1 MTWLVPIHE
10 GMKQYI
16 LGSNGMYPCNYV
28 RADKVRG
35 LINFI
40 VNKSYRHET
49 ITSVYQI
56 SETQFRNE
64 DIFNRSLLKRIG
76 KKVYDREKN

>member
-10 GMKQYI
+10 DNKVH
-16 LGSNGMYPCNYV
+16 LGSDGMYACNYV

-40 VNKSYRHET
+40 VSKSYRHET

-56 SETQFRNE
+56 TETQFWNE
-64 DIFNRSLLKRIG
+64 DIFNVSLLKRIG
-76 KKVYDREKN
+76 KRVYDKEKN